1 MFVLSLAIVLLLGA
15 LGGWCAQKIGLPR
28 IVGMLLVGIG
38 IGPACLN
45 LLDASFLA
53 VSADIRQIALII
65 ILLKAGLNLDFSD
78 VKKVGV
84 SAMLLSF
91 VPATFEIIAYTIFA
105 HFLLKLSFFEAM
117 LMGTVLAAVS
127 PAVVVPKMVS
137 LIEEKY
143 GTKQC
148 VPQMIMAGA
157 SCDDIFVLVLF
168 GICLSVVQSGKIGW
182 TSLLDL
188 PLSIGSG
195 VLLGLLFGIFFLF
208 VQRKEK
214 TMAYSLQMV
223 LALALGFLAM
233 GVETLLKPVVA
244 VSGLLAVMSMAMWI
258 RKKEEKKVALL
269 SKQATSLWSAAEIL
283 LFVLVGAAVQ
293 IEYIAQ
299 VGWMSVVVIVL
310 SLCVRCVGVWIALL
324 PSKLSK
330 KEKQFC
336 LFAYLPK
343 ATVQAAIGAVPLA
356 MGLAC
361 GKSVLSLAV
370 LGILITAP
378 LGAIAMELTYKKL
391 LIKEE

>member
-1 MFVLSLAIVLLLGA
+1 
-15 LGGWCAQKIGLPR
+15 
-28 IVGMLLVGIG
+28 
-38 IGPACLN
+38 
-45 LLDASFLA
+45 
-53 VSADIRQIALII
+53 
-65 ILLKAGLNLDFSD
+65 
-78 VKKVGV
+78 
-84 SAMLLSF
+84 
-91 VPATFEIIAYTIFA
+91 
-105 HFLLKLSFFEAM
+105 
-117 LMGTVLAAVS
+117 
-127 PAVVVPKMVS
+127 
-137 LIEEKY
+137 
-143 GTKQC
+143 
-148 VPQMIMAGA
+148 
-157 SCDDIFVLVLF
+157 
-168 GICLSVVQSGKIGW
+168 
-182 TSLLDL
+182 
-188 PLSIGSG
+188 
-195 VLLGLLFGIFFLF
+195 
-208 VQRKEK
+208 
-214 TMAYSLQMV
+214 MAYSLQMV

-233 GVETLLKPVVA
+233 GVETLLKPVMA
-244 VSGLLAVMSMAMWI
+244 MSGLLAVMSMAMWI
-258 RKKEEKKVALL
+258 RKKEEKKAALL

-361 GKSVLSLAV
+361 GKSVLAVAV